1 LANDLLWSISNDC
14 GPDLSQS
21 DLNGGHDGAGDSN
34 GQAQGGGQEVQS
46 EATMEA
52 GLDLFSADE
61 LSQFFDDNPPAS
73 TPRHGHEP
81 HREGPAGVFEKEAN
95 SGGGEEHPEQEG
107 SHTTATMTTDAID
120 QSPEWC
126 EVAAELFPNQT
137 PQPCN
142 LHPENVTGGQTAA
155 VGEMGAT
162 TTLADEGISSLM
174 GEGQE
179 GSHLASPV
187 VPSQMALGLVEV
199 ANTSR
204 QGQLGDQAPSNEEDS
219 GNRRRSQRERRPKR
233 DSDYCHLEDN
243 KRPKQRRRRN

>member
-1 LANDLLWSISNDC
+1 MANDLLWSISNDC

-126 EVAAELFPNQT
+126 GKTRETVVSA
-137 PQPCN
+137 
-142 LHPENVTGGQTAA
+142 
-155 VGEMGAT
+155 GAT
-162 TTLADEGISSLM
+162 SSFEG
-174 GEGQE
+174 GF
-179 GSHLASPV
+179 
-187 VPSQMALGLVEV
+187 
-199 ANTSR
+199 T
-204 QGQLGDQAPSNEEDS
+204 
-219 GNRRRSQRERRPKR
+219 RRSRVLLVRCSMCQ
-233 DSDYCHLEDN
+233 
-243 KRPKQRRRRN
+243 